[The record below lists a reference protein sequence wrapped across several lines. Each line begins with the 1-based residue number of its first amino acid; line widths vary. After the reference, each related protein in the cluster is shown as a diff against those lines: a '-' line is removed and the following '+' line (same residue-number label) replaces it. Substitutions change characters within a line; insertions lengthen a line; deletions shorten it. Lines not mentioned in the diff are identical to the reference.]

1 MTKSTVK
8 LATRKSALAL
18 AQARALVRELRA
30 IHPDTAFDEVLI
42 TTTGDKVQD
51 RLLSEIGGKGLF
63 VKEIEEALLDGR
75 ADLAVHSLKD
85 VPPELPEGLVLGCFP
100 EREDP
105 RDVLISASGLGLMQL
120 PAGSRIGTSSLRRRI
135 QLQAA
140 RPDLVIEVLRGN
152 VDTRL
157 RKCREGQVD
166 AVILARAGLARLGLL
181 DQITEVLAPEI
192 VLPAVGQG
200 ALAIEHR
207 ASDERTHALI
217 APLSHR
223 ETKISVLTERA
234 VLRSVAGDCQ
244 TPVAAFAEREAA
256 GIRVRG
262 FLAGPDG
269 SNPRRA
275 ELRVPWPG
283 DEQAATELGAELGR
297 RLL

>member
-1 MTKSTVK
+1 
-8 LATRKSALAL
+8 L

-42 TTTGDKVQD
+42 TTTGDRVQD

-85 VPPELPEGLVLGCFP
+85 VPPELPPGLTLGCFP
-100 EREDP
+100 AREDP

-120 PAGSRIGTSSLRRRI
+120 PAGSRVGTSSLRRRI

-140 RPDLVIEVLRGN
+140 RSDLVIEVLRGN

-181 DQITEVLAPEI
+181 DQITEVLAPEV

-207 ASDERTHALI
+207 EGDARIHALV

-244 TPVAAFAEREAA
+244 TPVAAFAERDS
-256 GIRVRG
+256 GGMRVRG
-262 FLAGPDG
+262 FLAEPDG
-269 SNPRRA
+269 TNLRRA
-275 ELRVPWPG
+275 ELRVPWPD
-283 DEQAATELGAELGR
+283 DEQAAIELGAELGR